1 MSDHFP
7 VCFSRKINN
16 KISKCDH
23 ITTSYRCFKIFNE
36 DAFIADLT
44 GDLNYYSAS
53 KSDINEDI
61 SIWYSIILK
70 HLDCHAPY
78 KIKRVKTK
86 YLPDWY
92 NDEIAYA
99 RKMRDNCKRR
109 KLWSAYKKYRN
120 RAKQLIRIAKRNY
133 FTDSV
138 MNSKD
143 TRTIWQHFRKVN
155 NKNNCSNSN
164 LPDEITIN
172 DERYTS
178 SEDIASKLN
187 HYFANIS
194 QIFGNNE
201 GEELDANFDYLENF
215 INSKVPNDVQ
225 FKIPIIT
232 PEQISTIINALESSK
247 AMGLDGLGPRIL
259 KSISCALSPSLA
271 DLINKSLA
279 TGCFPDRL
287 KLAKVFPI
295 YKSGSKSDPNNYRPI
310 SILPTI
316 SKIFERHINKHL
328 MAYLNKYS
336 LIHESQSGFRPKHS
350 CQTALVKLIDKW
362 MACID
367 SGDIIGTMFIDFR
380 KAFDLVDHKLLIKK
394 LSAYKVCSSS
404 LRWFISY
411 LESRQQTVQS
421 DRGMSSFANIKS
433 GVPQGSILGPL
444 LFLIFINDLP
454 LLLKYCYA
462 DLFADDGTFHK
473 NGPEIDEINDEM
485 LIDFLTI
492 VHWSKQNKLPINYNK
507 STYMLLGAK
516 RRLQDT
522 YELFLNVDDEKIEK
536 VSKQK
541 LLGIV
546 IDEYLTWTPH
556 IDYLCTLSSSKIS
569 LLKQLSSY
577 VPKHIQK
584 IFYQSYIL
592 PLIDYGRITWS
603 ATTSSNIERISK
615 LQKRAARIILH
626 AEYLT
631 PSSLMFDELGWL
643 SIPRRLMYNKALLTF
658 KALNNLTPAYISDL
672 LKPMS
677 ETHSLSLRS
686 SDNGLLSIPRSRSAL
701 YDHSFTY
708 SASKLWNS
716 LPQTLRTTSSLN
728 EFKTGK
734 KIISEY
740 IQIVLLV

>member
-1 MSDHFP
+1 
-7 VCFSRKINN
+7 
-16 KISKCDH
+16 
-23 ITTSYRCFKIFNE
+23 
-36 DAFIADLT
+36 
-44 GDLNYYSAS
+44 
-53 KSDINEDI
+53 
-61 SIWYSIILK
+61 
-70 HLDCHAPY
+70 
-78 KIKRVKTK
+78 
-86 YLPDWY
+86 
-92 NDEIAYA
+92 
-99 RKMRDNCKRR
+99 
-109 KLWSAYKKYRN
+109 
-120 RAKQLIRIAKRNY
+120 
-133 FTDSV
+133 
-138 MNSKD
+138 
-143 TRTIWQHFRKVN
+143 
-155 NKNNCSNSN
+155 
-164 LPDEITIN
+164 
-172 DERYTS
+172 
-178 SEDIASKLN
+178 
-187 HYFANIS
+187 
-194 QIFGNNE
+194 
-201 GEELDANFDYLENF
+201 
-215 INSKVPNDVQ
+215 
-225 FKIPIIT
+225 
-232 PEQISTIINALESSK
+232 
-247 AMGLDGLGPRIL
+247 
-259 KSISCALSPSLA
+259 
-271 DLINKSLA
+271 
-279 TGCFPDRL
+279 
-287 KLAKVFPI
+287 
-295 YKSGSKSDPNNYRPI
+295 
-310 SILPTI
+310 
-316 SKIFERHINKHL
+316 

-433 GVPQGSILGPL
+433 VVPQGSILGPS

-492 VHWSKQNKLPINYNK
+492 VHWSKQNKLPINYIK

-541 LLGIV
+541 LLGIF
-546 IDEYLTWTPH
+546 IDKHLTWTPH
-556 IDYLCTLSSSKIS
+556 IDYLCKLISSKIS

-584 IFYQSYIL
+584 IFYQRYIL
-592 PLIDYGRITWS
+592 PLIDYGCNTWS

-615 LQKRAARIILH
+615 LQKRAARIILQ

-631 PSSLMFDELGWL
+631 PSSLMFDELGWI

-701 YDHSFTY
+701 YDRSFTY
-708 SASKLWNS
+708 SASKLWIS

-728 EFKTGK
+728 EFKTGLRN
-734 KIISEY
+734 Y
-740 IQIVLLV
+740 I

>member
-1 MSDHFP
+1 MGDINIDLQLSPNKKWQNLIELFDLSQLIKDPTRVTESSSTIIDHVYSSKPENIVESFVSNYSLSDHFP

-23 ITTSYRCFKIFNE
+23 ITTSYRCFINFNE

-53 KSDINEDI
+53 KSDINEAI
-61 SIWYSIILK
+61 SIWFSIILK

-86 YLPDWY
+86 HLPDWY

-120 RAKQLIRIAKRNY
+120 RAKQLIRVAKRNY

-143 TRTIWQHFRKVN
+143 TRSIWQHFRKVN

-187 HYFANIS
+187 HYFANIP

-225 FKIPIIT
+225 FKIPNIT
-232 PEQISTIINALESSK
+232 QEQVSTIINALDSSK

-295 YKSGSKSDPNNYRPI
+295 YKSGSKSDPNNYRQI

-336 LIHESQSGFRPKHS
+336 LIHESQFGFRPKHS

-367 SGDIIGTMFIDFR
+367 SGAIIGTMFIDFR
-380 KAFDLVDHKLLIKK
+380 KAFDLVDHELLIKQ

-404 LRWFISY
+404 PRWFISY

-433 GVPQGSILGPL
+433 GVPQGSILGPSV
-444 LFLIFINDLP
+444 F
-454 LLLKYCYA
+454 
-462 DLFADDGTFHK
+462 
-473 NGPEIDEINDEM
+473 
-485 LIDFLTI
+485 
-492 VHWSKQNKLPINYNK
+492 
-507 STYMLLGAK
+507 
-516 RRLQDT
+516 
-522 YELFLNVDDEKIEK
+522 
-536 VSKQK
+536 
-541 LLGIV
+541 
-546 IDEYLTWTPH
+546 
-556 IDYLCTLSSSKIS
+556 
-569 LLKQLSSY
+569 
-577 VPKHIQK
+577 
-584 IFYQSYIL
+584 
-592 PLIDYGRITWS
+592 
-603 ATTSSNIERISK
+603 
-615 LQKRAARIILH
+615 
-626 AEYLT
+626 
-631 PSSLMFDELGWL
+631 
-643 SIPRRLMYNKALLTF
+643 
-658 KALNNLTPAYISDL
+658 
-672 LKPMS
+672 
-677 ETHSLSLRS
+677 
-686 SDNGLLSIPRSRSAL
+686 
-701 YDHSFTY
+701 
-708 SASKLWNS
+708 
-716 LPQTLRTTSSLN
+716 
-728 EFKTGK
+728 
-734 KIISEY
+734 
-740 IQIVLLV
+740 

>member
-23 ITTSYRCFKIFNE
+23 ITTSYRCFKNFNE

-44 GDLNYYSAS
+44 GDLNYYSVS

-120 RAKQLIRIAKRNY
+120 RAKQLIRVAKRNY

-164 LPDEITIN
+164 LPDEIMIN

-225 FKIPIIT
+225 FKIPNIT
-232 PEQISTIINALESSK
+232 PEQVSIIINALDSSK

-279 TGCFPDRL
+279 TGCYPDRL

-404 LRWFISY
+404 LRWCISY
-411 LESRQQTVQS
+411 LELRQQTVQS
-421 DRGMSSFANIKS
+421 NRGMSSFANIKS
-433 GVPQGSILGPL
+433 GVPQGSILGPS

-541 LLGIV
+541 LLGIF
-546 IDEYLTWTPH
+546 IDEHLTWTPH
-556 IDYLCTLSSSKIS
+556 IDYLCTLISSKIS

-592 PLIDYGRITWS
+592 PLIDYGCNTWS

-615 LQKRAARIILH
+615 LQKRAARIILQ

-672 LKPMS
+672 LSPMS

-701 YDHSFTY
+701 YDRSFTY

-728 EFKTGK
+728 EFKTGLRN
-734 KIISEY
+734 Y
-740 IQIVLLV
+740 I